1 MAIII
6 YFFIKKVVLS
16 VKNEIQE
23 ILHNLYVEMSGRQA
37 KKKRI
42 EKKEKT
48 PSIYLLKS
56 SHDLSLKVLIS
67 HLKAIN
73 NEPDCHPL
81 ASLSLYLQFVNIQLN
96 Y

>member
-1 MAIII
+1 
-6 YFFIKKVVLS
+6 
-16 VKNEIQE
+16 
-23 ILHNLYVEMSGRQA
+23 MSGRQ
-37 KKKRI
+37 KKKK

-48 PSIYLLKS
+48 IYLLKS

>member
-1 MAIII
+1 MKS
-6 YFFIKKVVLS
+6 KKYCTTFMW
-16 VKNEIQE
+16 KE
-23 ILHNLYVEMSGRQA
+23 
-37 KKKRI
+37 KKRKNPI
-42 EKKEKT
+42 N
-48 PSIYLLKS
+48 LVKS

-81 ASLSLYLQFVNIQLN
+81 ASLSLYLHFVNIQLN